1 LKAERTG
8 KIKEN
13 IMKVR
18 EGHVSNSSTSS
29 FVLMTTK
36 ENYERALA
44 EADPYVRAVAKALV
58 DKEASKQVFLG
69 RKMVVF
75 SEYSD
80 QGGNGTFSW
89 LDIEYEKPKDKKKE
103 DAEDEDE
110 EEDEEDEEENEH
122 EDKYLA
128 WEKFQEIL
136 KKKKD
141 EVIEAST
148 G

>member
-1 LKAERTG
+1 
-8 KIKEN
+8 
-13 IMKVR
+13 MKVR

-44 EADPYVRAVAKALV
+44 EADPYTAAVAKALV
-58 DKEASKQVFLG
+58 DKDASKQVFLG

-75 SEYSD
+75 TEYSD
-80 QGGNGTFSW
+80 MGGEGTFSW
-89 LDIEYEKPKDKKKE
+89 LDIKYKKPKAKKKE
-103 DAEDEDE
+103 DDEDEDDYG
-110 EEDEEDEEENEH
+110 EEDE
-122 EDKYLA
+122 DKYEA

-148 G
+148 GN